1 MQNGAVRLG
10 RYSYFVIIANLI
22 ALASSQLLAQDI
34 VAPAKSFSAVR
45 TDTAPVIDGHLDEPL
60 WQLATVIDDMHE
72 IRPNEFGEPSEET
85 RFYVI
90 YDDDAMYIGAEFL
103 DSDPEQVVAR
113 VLRQGDWSEGDDG
126 LKVILD
132 PFNQGRAGYVFYV
145 NPHGVRAEGLFRNVT
160 ETNWDWQGIWQAAAG
175 LNGQG
180 WTAEI
185 AIPFKTLSFDPANE
199 TWSINFNRK
208 IGRRNEEI
216 GWVSYNRVQNPA
228 NSGEIRGLTGLQQ
241 GLGLDIVPGLRISDS
256 RDYIGNHSSTDFEPS
271 LDVFY
276 KPTPALTAALT
287 INTDFS
293 GTTVDT
299 RQINLTRFSIFFP
312 EQRSFFLQDND
323 IFEFGRITS
332 GRGNRGGIPTS
343 AQENG
348 RPFFS
353 RRIGLSDDG
362 EAIDIEG
369 GLKLTG
375 RAGRWNFGV
384 LNIRQGDYVT
394 VDDNGNVDQA
404 VDAVNLFVG
413 RLTANILEESTIGA
427 IVTSGDPT
435 SNTDNTLV
443 GVDFQYLNTRL
454 ASGKTLEGAAWYQQ
468 TDTDGFD
475 GDNAAFG
482 FSLKAPNTEGWIG
495 SISYREIQKNFKPM
509 LGFVSQ
515 NDVRDILFDASYKWR
530 PESGFFRS
538 ITTGMRSE
546 FTDTL
551 DGTLDKRI
559 IYFDA
564 LRLETHTSDSFG
576 TFLRF
581 DKERITE
588 DFEISEGVIIPP
600 GTYSWSRACISGS
613 SSSHRAVSYV
623 GWVCPGDFYD
633 GKRNS
638 VGSRLNWRPNEH
650 LKAALTYEYGDIELP
665 GGSFITRLM
674 TARADVAFT
683 ATWYWENF
691 VQYDTVSDSIGINSI
706 MRWVPQAGREM
717 VLVINRDYVDFD
729 DSGDFRTSTGDVAA
743 KISYTFRF

>member
-1 MQNGAVRLG
+1 LG
-10 RYSYFVIIANLI
+10 KYSLSLLIANLI
-22 ALASSQLLAQDI
+22 VLAPGQ
-34 VAPAKSFSAVR
+34 APARDMLLPEKSFSAVR
-45 TDTAPVIDGHLDEPL
+45 TDTAPTIDGHLDEPL
-60 WQLATVIDDMHE
+60 WQLAAVIDDMHE
-72 IRPNEFGEPSEET
+72 VRPDEFGEPSEET

-90 YDDDAMYIGAEFL
+90 YGDDAMYIGAEFF
-103 DSDPEQVVAR
+103 DSEPDQVVAR
-113 VLRQGDWSEGDDG
+113 VLRQGDRSEGDDG

-132 PFNQGRAGYVFYV
+132 PFNQGRAGYVFYL

-160 ETNWDWQGIWQAAAG
+160 ETNWDWRGIWNGAAR
-175 LNGQG
+175 LHGQG

-208 IGRRNEEI
+208 IGRRDEEI

-228 NSGEIRGLTGLQQ
+228 NSGQITGLAGLQQ
-241 GLGLDIVPGLRISDS
+241 GLGLDVVPGLRVSDS
-256 RDYIGNHSSTDFEPS
+256 RDYIDDHSNTEFEPS

-312 EQRSFFLQDND
+312 ERRSFFLQDND

-332 GRGNRGGIPTS
+332 GEGNKGGIPTS
-343 AQENG
+343 AQESG

-369 GLKLTG
+369 GLKLSG

-384 LNIRQGDYVT
+384 LNIRQSDYVT
-394 VDDNGNVDQA
+394 LDDNGNIDQT

-413 RLTANILEESTIGA
+413 RVTANILAESTIGA
-427 IVTSGDPT
+427 IVTNGDPT
-435 SNTDNTLV
+435 SNADNTLV
-443 GVDFQYLNTRL
+443 GVDFQYLNTRF
-454 ASGKTLEGAAWYQQ
+454 ANGKTLEGAVWYQQ
-468 TDTDGFD
+468 TDTEGFS
-475 GDNAAFG
+475 GANAAYG
-482 FSLKAPNTEGWIG
+482 FSLRAPNTEGWIG

-515 NDVRDILFDASYKWR
+515 EDVRDLQFDASYKWR
-530 PESGFFRS
+530 PESGMFRS
-538 ITTGMRSE
+538 ITTGMRSQL
-546 FTDTL
+546 TDTL
-551 DGTLDKRI
+551 DGELDKRI
-559 IYFDA
+559 FYFDA
-564 LRLETHTSDSFG
+564 IRLETRSSDRFSSFM
-576 TFLRF
+576 RF
-581 DKERITE
+581 DEERITE
-588 DFEISEGVIIPP
+588 DFEISEGIIIPP
-600 GTYSWSRACISGS
+600 GTYSWSRPCVSASTAS
-613 SSSHRAVSYV
+613 YRAVSYT
-623 GWVCPGDFYD
+623 GWFCRGDFYD
-633 GKRNS
+633 GDRDS
-638 VGSRLNWRPNEH
+638 VGSRFNWRPDEH
-650 LKAALTYEYGDIELP
+650 LNVGLTYEYGDIELP

-674 TARADVAFT
+674 TARADLAFT
-683 ATWYWENF
+683 STWYWENF
-691 VQYDTVSDSIGINSI
+691 VQYDTVSDSIGLNSI
-706 MRWVPQAGREM
+706 MRWIPQAGREM

-729 DSGDFRTSTGDVAA
+729 DTGDFRTSTGDITA

>member
-1 MQNGAVRLG
+1 MLAPSQ
-10 RYSYFVIIANLI
+10 
-22 ALASSQLLAQDI
+22 ALARDMILSE
-34 VAPAKSFSAVR
+34 KSFSAVR
-45 TDTAPVIDGHLDEPL
+45 TDSAPAIDGHLDEPL
-60 WQLATVIDDMHE
+60 WQEAAIIDDMHE
-72 IRPNEFGEPSEET
+72 VRPNEFGEPSEKT

-90 YDDDAMYIGAEFL
+90 YGDDAMYVGAEFF
-103 DSDPEQVVAR
+103 DSEPDRVVAR

-132 PFNQGRAGYVFYV
+132 PFNQGRAGYVFYL

-160 ETNWDWQGIWQAAAG
+160 ETNWDWRGIWNGAAQ

-208 IGRRNEEI
+208 IGRRDEEI
-216 GWVSYNRVQNPA
+216 GWVSYNRLQNPA
-228 NSGEIRGLTGLQQ
+228 NSGQITGLSGLEQ
-241 GLGLDIVPGLRISDS
+241 GLGLDVVPGLRVSDS
-256 RDYIGNHSSTDFEPS
+256 SNYIDDHSATEFEPS

-312 EQRSFFLQDND
+312 EQRSFFLQDSD
-323 IFEFGRITS
+323 IFEFGRIQS
-332 GRGNRGGIPTS
+332 GEGNRGGIPTS
-343 AQENG
+343 AKESG

-369 GLKLTG
+369 GLKLSG

-384 LNIRQGDYVT
+384 LSIRQSDYVT
-394 VDDNGNVDQA
+394 LDDNGNVDQA
-404 VDAVNLFVG
+404 VDATDLFVG
-413 RLTANILEESTIGA
+413 RVTANILEESTIGA

-435 SNTDNTLV
+435 SNADNTLV
-443 GVDFQYLNTRL
+443 GVDFQYLNTRF
-454 ASGKTLEGAAWYQQ
+454 ANGKTLEGAAWYQQ
-468 TDTDGFD
+468 TDTEGFS
-475 GDNAAFG
+475 GDNAAYG

-495 SISYREIQKNFKPM
+495 SLSFREIQKNFKPM

-515 NDVRDILFDASYKWR
+515 EDVRDVLFDTSYKWR
-530 PESGFFRS
+530 PDAGIFRS
-538 ITTGMRSE
+538 ISTGIRSQL
-546 FTDTL
+546 TDTL
-551 DGTLDKRI
+551 TGDLDKRI
-559 IYFDA
+559 VYFDI
-564 LRLETHTSDSFG
+564 LTLENHTSDRLSPFV
-576 TFLRF
+576 RF

-588 DFEISEGVIIPP
+588 RFEISEGVFIEP
-600 GTYSWSRACISGS
+600 GTYSWNRPCLSGAT
-613 SSSHRAVSYV
+613 SSHRAVSFT
-623 GWVCPGDFYD
+623 GWYCPGEFYD
-633 GKRNS
+633 GDRVS
-638 VGSRLNWRPNEH
+638 AGSRLNWRPNEH
-650 LKAALTYEYGDIELP
+650 LSTALTYEYGDIELP

-683 ATWYWENF
+683 STWYWENF
-691 VQYDTVSDSIGINSI
+691 VQYDTVSDSIGLNSI
-706 MRWVPQAGREM
+706 MRWIPQAGREM

-729 DSGDFRTSTGDVAA
+729 DTGDFRTSTGDVAA

>member
-1 MQNGAVRLG
+1 MLAPSQ
-10 RYSYFVIIANLI
+10 
-22 ALASSQLLAQDI
+22 ALARDMILSE
-34 VAPAKSFSAVR
+34 KSFSAVR
-45 TDTAPVIDGHLDEPL
+45 TDSAPAIDGHLDEPL
-60 WQLATVIDDMHE
+60 WQEAAIIDDMHE
-72 IRPNEFGEPSEET
+72 VRPNEFGEPSEKT

-90 YDDDAMYIGAEFL
+90 YGDDAMYVGAEFF
-103 DSDPEQVVAR
+103 DSEPDRVVAR

-132 PFNQGRAGYVFYV
+132 PFNQGRAGYVFYL

-160 ETNWDWQGIWQAAAG
+160 ETNWDWRGIWNGAAQ

-208 IGRRNEEI
+208 IGRRDEEI
-216 GWVSYNRVQNPA
+216 GWVSYNRLQNPA
-228 NSGEIRGLTGLQQ
+228 NSGQITGLSGLEQ
-241 GLGLDIVPGLRISDS
+241 GLGLDVVPGLRVSDS
-256 RDYIGNHSSTDFEPS
+256 SNYIDDHSATEFEPS

-312 EQRSFFLQDND
+312 EQRSFFLQDSD
-323 IFEFGRITS
+323 IFEFGRIQS
-332 GRGNRGGIPTS
+332 GEGNRGGIPTS
-343 AQENG
+343 AKESG

-369 GLKLTG
+369 GLKLSG

-384 LNIRQGDYVT
+384 LSIRQSDYVT
-394 VDDNGNVDQA
+394 LDDNGNVDQA
-404 VDAVNLFVG
+404 VDATDLFVG
-413 RLTANILEESTIGA
+413 RVTANILEESTIGA

-435 SNTDNTLV
+435 SNADNTLV
-443 GVDFQYLNTRL
+443 GVDFQYLNTRF
-454 ASGKTLEGAAWYQQ
+454 ANGKTLEGAAWYQQ
-468 TDTDGFD
+468 TDTEGYS
-475 GDNAAFG
+475 GDNAAYG

-495 SISYREIQKNFKPM
+495 SLSFREIQKNFKPM

-515 NDVRDILFDASYKWR
+515 EDVRDVLFDASYKWR
-530 PESGFFRS
+530 PDAGIFRS
-538 ITTGMRSE
+538 ISTGIRSQL
-546 FTDTL
+546 TDTL
-551 DGTLDKRI
+551 TGDLDKRI
-559 IYFDA
+559 VYFDI
-564 LRLETHTSDSFG
+564 LTLENHTSDRLSPFV
-576 TFLRF
+576 RF

-588 DFEISEGVIIPP
+588 RFEISEGVFIEP
-600 GTYSWSRACISGS
+600 GTYSWNRPCLSGAT
-613 SSSHRAVSYV
+613 SSHRAVSFT
-623 GWVCPGDFYD
+623 GWYCPGEFYD
-633 GKRNS
+633 GDRVS
-638 VGSRLNWRPNEH
+638 AGSRLNWRPNEH
-650 LKAALTYEYGDIELP
+650 LSTALTYEYGDIELP

-683 ATWYWENF
+683 STWYWENF
-691 VQYDTVSDSIGINSI
+691 VQYDTVSDSIGLNSI
-706 MRWVPQAGREM
+706 MRWIPQAGREM

-729 DSGDFRTSTGDVAA
+729 DTGDFRTSTGDVAA

>member
-1 MQNGAVRLG
+1 MIGFLV
-10 RYSYFVIIANLI
+10 V
-22 ALASSQLLAQDI
+22 LAPSQ
-34 VAPAKSFSAVR
+34 APARDTILSEKSFSAVR

-90 YDDDAMYIGAEFL
+90 YGDDAMYIGAEFL

-160 ETNWDWQGIWQAAAG
+160 ETNWDWQGIWQAAAR
-175 LNGQG
+175 LHGQG

-228 NSGEIRGLTGLQQ
+228 NSGEIRGLADLQQ
-241 GLGLDIVPGLRISDS
+241 GLGLDVVPGLRISES
-256 RDYIGNHSSTDFEPS
+256 RDYIGKLSSTAFEPS

-332 GRGNRGGIPTS
+332 GRGNQGGIPTS
-343 AQENG
+343 AQESG

-362 EAIDIEG
+362 ETIDIKG

-384 LNIRQGDYVT
+384 LDIRQSAYIT
-394 VDDNGNVDQA
+394 LDDAGSIDQS

-413 RLTANILEESTIGA
+413 RVTANILDESTIGA

-435 SNTDNTLV
+435 SNAGNTLV

-454 ASGKTLEGAAWYQQ
+454 ASGKTLEGALWYQQ
-468 TDTDGFD
+468 TDTEGFD

-515 NDVRDILFDASYKWR
+515 NNVRDILFDASYKWR
-530 PESGFFRS
+530 PETGFFRS

-551 DGTLDKRI
+551 DGKLDKRI
-559 IYFDA
+559 VYFDA
-564 LRLETHTSDSFG
+564 LRLETHTSDTFS

-650 LKAALTYEYGDIELP
+650 LMAALTYEYGDIELP

-706 MRWVPQAGREM
+706 MRWIPQAGREM

-729 DSGDFRTSTGDVAA
+729 DSGVFRTSTGDVAA

>member
-1 MQNGAVRLG
+1 VLAPSQ
-10 RYSYFVIIANLI
+10 
-22 ALASSQLLAQDI
+22 ALARDMILSE
-34 VAPAKSFSAVR
+34 KSFSAVR
-45 TDTAPVIDGHLDEPL
+45 TDSAPAIDGHLDEPL
-60 WQLATVIDDMHE
+60 WQEAAIIDDMHE
-72 IRPNEFGEPSEET
+72 VRPNEFGEPSEKT

-90 YDDDAMYIGAEFL
+90 YGDDAMYVGAEFF
-103 DSDPEQVVAR
+103 DSEPDRVVAR

-132 PFNQGRAGYVFYV
+132 PFNQGRAGYVFYL

-160 ETNWDWQGIWQAAAG
+160 ETNWDWRGIWNGAAQ

-208 IGRRNEEI
+208 IGRRDEEI
-216 GWVSYNRVQNPA
+216 GWVSYNRLQNPA
-228 NSGEIRGLTGLQQ
+228 NSGQITGLSGLEQ
-241 GLGLDIVPGLRISDS
+241 GLGLDVVPGLRVSDS
-256 RDYIGNHSSTDFEPS
+256 SNYIDDHSATEFEPS

-312 EQRSFFLQDND
+312 EQRSFFLQDSD
-323 IFEFGRITS
+323 IFEFGRIQS
-332 GRGNRGGIPTS
+332 GEGNRGGIPTS
-343 AQENG
+343 AKESG

-369 GLKLTG
+369 GLKLSG

-384 LNIRQGDYVT
+384 LSIRQSDYVT
-394 VDDNGNVDQA
+394 LDDNGNVDQA
-404 VDAVNLFVG
+404 VDATDLFVG
-413 RLTANILEESTIGA
+413 RVTANILEESTIGA

-435 SNTDNTLV
+435 SNADNTLV
-443 GVDFQYLNTRL
+443 GVDFQYLNTRF
-454 ASGKTLEGAAWYQQ
+454 ANGKTLEGAAWYQQ
-468 TDTDGFD
+468 TDTEGYS
-475 GDNAAFG
+475 GDNAAYG

-495 SISYREIQKNFKPM
+495 SLSFREIQKNFKPM

-515 NDVRDILFDASYKWR
+515 EDVRDVLFDASYKWR
-530 PESGFFRS
+530 PDAGIFRS
-538 ITTGMRSE
+538 ISTGIRSQL
-546 FTDTL
+546 TDTL
-551 DGTLDKRI
+551 TGDLDKRI
-559 IYFDA
+559 VYFDI
-564 LRLETHTSDSFG
+564 LTLENHTSDRLSPFV
-576 TFLRF
+576 RF

-588 DFEISEGVIIPP
+588 RFEISEGVFIEP
-600 GTYSWSRACISGS
+600 GTYSWNRPCLSGAT
-613 SSSHRAVSYV
+613 SSHRAVSFT
-623 GWVCPGDFYD
+623 GWYCPGEFYD
-633 GKRNS
+633 GDRVS
-638 VGSRLNWRPNEH
+638 AGSRLNWRPNEH
-650 LKAALTYEYGDIELP
+650 LSTALTYEYGDIELP

-683 ATWYWENF
+683 STWYWENF
-691 VQYDTVSDSIGINSI
+691 VQYDTVSDSIGVNSI
-706 MRWVPQAGREM
+706 MRWIPQAGREM

-729 DSGDFRTSTGDVAA
+729 DTGDFRTSTGDVAA

>member
-1 MQNGAVRLG
+1 MGKFSL
-10 RYSYFVIIANLI
+10 SLLI
-22 ALASSQLLAQDI
+22 AILVTLASAQVLAQD
-34 VAPAKSFSAVR
+34 VTLPVKSFDAVR
-45 TDTAPVIDGHLDEPL
+45 TDTAPTIDGHLDEPL
-60 WQLATVIDDMHE
+60 WQLAAVIDDLHE
-72 IRPNEFGEPSEET
+72 VRPNEFGEPSEET

-90 YDDDAMYIGAEFL
+90 YGDDAIYVGAEFL
-103 DSDPEQVVAR
+103 DSEPDKMVAR
-113 VLRQGDWSEGDDG
+113 VLRQGDRSEGDDG

-132 PFNQGRAGYVFYV
+132 PFNQGRAGYVFYL
-145 NPHGVRAEGLFRNVT
+145 NPHGVRAEALFRNVT
-160 ETNWDWQGIWQAAAG
+160 ETNWDWRGIWNGAAR

-208 IGRRNEEI
+208 IGRRDEEI

-228 NSGEIRGLTGLQQ
+228 NSGRITGLVSLQQ
-241 GLGLDIVPGLRISDS
+241 GLGLDVVPGLRLSDS
-256 RDYIGNHSSTDFEPS
+256 QDYIDNNSSTDFEPS

-299 RQINLTRFSIFFP
+299 RRINLTRFSIFFP

-332 GRGNRGGIPTS
+332 GEGNRGGIPTS
-343 AQENG
+343 AKETG

-362 EAIDIEG
+362 ETIDIDG

-384 LNIRQGDYVT
+384 LNIRQSDYVT
-394 VDDNGNVDQA
+394 LDDAGNIDQA

-413 RLTANILEESTIGA
+413 RVTANILEESNIGA

-435 SNTDNTLV
+435 SNADNTLV
-443 GVDFQYLNTRL
+443 GVDFQYLNTRF
-454 ASGKTLEGAAWYQQ
+454 ANGKTLEGALWYQQ

-475 GDNAAFG
+475 GDDSAFG

-530 PESGFFRS
+530 PETGFFRS

-551 DGTLDKRI
+551 DGELDKRI
-559 IYFDA
+559 VYFDA
-564 LRLETHTSDSFG
+564 LRLETHTSDNFSAFG
-576 TFLRF
+576 RF

-588 DFEISEGVIIPP
+588 DFEISEGVIIRP
-600 GTYSWSRACISGS
+600 GTYSWNRTCISAR
-613 SSSHRAVSYV
+613 SSSHRAVSYT
-623 GWVCPGDFYD
+623 GWYCPGDFYD
-633 GKRNS
+633 GKRDS
-638 VGSRLNWRPNEH
+638 VGSRLNWRPDEH
-650 LKAALTYEYGDIELP
+650 LRIALTYEFGDIKLP
-665 GGSFITRLM
+665 GGNFITRLM
-674 TARADVAFT
+674 TARVDVAFT
-683 ATWYWENF
+683 STWYWENF
-691 VQYDTVSDSIGINSI
+691 VQYDTVSDSIGLNSI
-706 MRWVPQAGREM
+706 MRWIPQAGREM

-729 DSGDFRTSTGDVAA
+729 DTGDFRTSTGDVAA
-743 KISYTFRF
+743 KVSYTFRF

>member
-1 MQNGAVRLG
+1 LG
-10 RYSYFVIIANLI
+10 RYSFSLLI
-22 ALASSQLLAQDI
+22 GFQVALASSQLLAQGI
-34 VAPAKSFSAVR
+34 VAPAKSFDAVR

-60 WQLATVIDDMHE
+60 WQRATVIDDMHE

-90 YDDDAMYIGAEFL
+90 YGDNAMYIGAEFL
-103 DSDPEQVVAR
+103 DSEPEQVVAR

-160 ETNWDWQGIWQAAAG
+160 ETNWDWQGIWQAAAR

-228 NSGEIRGLTGLQQ
+228 NSGEIRGLVGLQQ
-241 GLGLDIVPGLRISDS
+241 GLGLDVVPGLRISES
-256 RDYIGNHSSTDFEPS
+256 RDYIGNLSSTAFEPS

-332 GRGNRGGIPTS
+332 GRGNQGGIPTS
-343 AQENG
+343 AQESG

-362 EAIDIEG
+362 ETIDIEG

-384 LNIRQGDYVT
+384 LDIRQSAYIT
-394 VDDNGNVDQA
+394 LDDAGNIDQS

-413 RLTANILEESTIGA
+413 RVTANIL
-427 IVTSGDPT
+427 D
-435 SNTDNTLV
+435 
-443 GVDFQYLNTRL
+443 
-454 ASGKTLEGAAWYQQ
+454 
-468 TDTDGFD
+468 
-475 GDNAAFG
+475 
-482 FSLKAPNTEGWIG
+482 
-495 SISYREIQKNFKPM
+495 
-509 LGFVSQ
+509 
-515 NDVRDILFDASYKWR
+515 
-530 PESGFFRS
+530 
-538 ITTGMRSE
+538 
-546 FTDTL
+546 
-551 DGTLDKRI
+551 
-559 IYFDA
+559 
-564 LRLETHTSDSFG
+564 
-576 TFLRF
+576 
-581 DKERITE
+581 
-588 DFEISEGVIIPP
+588 
-600 GTYSWSRACISGS
+600 
-613 SSSHRAVSYV
+613 
-623 GWVCPGDFYD
+623 
-633 GKRNS
+633 
-638 VGSRLNWRPNEH
+638 
-650 LKAALTYEYGDIELP
+650 
-665 GGSFITRLM
+665 
-674 TARADVAFT
+674 
-683 ATWYWENF
+683 
-691 VQYDTVSDSIGINSI
+691 
-706 MRWVPQAGREM
+706 
-717 VLVINRDYVDFD
+717 
-729 DSGDFRTSTGDVAA
+729 
-743 KISYTFRF
+743 

>member
-1 MQNGAVRLG
+1 LQNGAVRLG

-22 ALASSQLLAQDI
+22 ALASSQLHAQDI

-60 WQLATVIDDMHE
+60 WQRATVIDDMHE

-241 GLGLDIVPGLRISDS
+241 GLALDIVPGLRISDS
-256 RDYIGNHSSTDFEPS
+256 RDYIGNHSSSDFEPS

-276 KPTPALTAALT
+276 KPTPALTAAIT

-394 VDDNGNVDQA
+394 FDDNGNVDQA

-413 RLTANILEESTIGA
+413 RLTANILDESTIGA

-468 TDTDGFD
+468 TDTDGLG

-530 PESGFFRS
+530 PETGFFRS

-564 LRLETHTSDSFG
+564 LRLETHTSDTFS

-588 DFEISEGVIIPP
+588 DFEISAGVIIPP

-638 VGSRLNWRPNEH
+638 VGSRLNWRPDEH
-650 LKAALTYEYGDIELP
+650 LNVALTYEYGDIELP

-706 MRWVPQAGREM
+706 MRWIPQAGREM
-717 VLVINRDYVDFD
+717 VLVVNRDYVDFD
-729 DSGDFRTSTGDVAA
+729 DSGDFRTSTGDIAA

>member
-1 MQNGAVRLG
+1 LG
-10 RYSYFVIIANLI
+10 RYSFSLLI
-22 ALASSQLLAQDI
+22 GFLVVLAPSQ
-34 VAPAKSFSAVR
+34 APARDTILSEKSFSAVR

-90 YDDDAMYIGAEFL
+90 YGDDAMYIGAEFL

-160 ETNWDWQGIWQAAAG
+160 ETNWDWQGIWQAAAR
-175 LNGQG
+175 LHGQG

-228 NSGEIRGLTGLQQ
+228 NSGEIRGLADLQQ
-241 GLGLDIVPGLRISDS
+241 GLGLDVVPGLRISES
-256 RDYIGNHSSTDFEPS
+256 RDYIGNLSSTDFEPS

-332 GRGNRGGIPTS
+332 GRGNQGGIPTS
-343 AQENG
+343 AQESG

-362 EAIDIEG
+362 ETIDIKG

-384 LNIRQGDYVT
+384 LDIRQSAYIT
-394 VDDNGNVDQA
+394 LDDAGSIDQS

-413 RLTANILEESTIGA
+413 RVTANILDESTIGA

-435 SNTDNTLV
+435 SNAGNTLV

-454 ASGKTLEGAAWYQQ
+454 ASGKTLEGALWYQQ
-468 TDTDGFD
+468 TDTEGFD

-530 PESGFFRS
+530 PETGFFRS

-551 DGTLDKRI
+551 DGKLDKRI
-559 IYFDA
+559 VYFDA
-564 LRLETHTSDSFG
+564 LRLETHTSDTFS

-650 LKAALTYEYGDIELP
+650 LMAALTYEYGDIELP

-706 MRWVPQAGREM
+706 MRWIPQAGREM

-729 DSGDFRTSTGDVAA
+729 DSGVFRTSTGDVAA